1 MSRRGVLSFVV
12 LGAILILGA
21 FLAGPRA
28 AAPLGSSPGP
38 EGTLALRR
46 FLAGMSLE
54 VAEGDT
60 PANRNDTF
68 VLLRDLRTPDEAG
81 PILDWVSRGGRLVL
95 ADPQSFIAAA
105 LGILQERPI
114 GGFALRRTLAPSC
127 EADEAADVERIA
139 ILASDLILRAR
150 AGNATTC
157 FRHGGGAFQ
166 VTVAVGDGE
175 VVVLGGYT
183 PLTNELLRR
192 EDNAAYAYRLA
203 GGRKRVV
210 FGEALPPGAAAGRSG
225 GIWEALPSAAR
236 VGLVQVLVAAALF
249 AVARGR
255 RLGRPVIEQPLAP
268 IRAGELVRA
277 TGRLYRS
284 ARAAGFAGDLLRRR
298 ASARLQRR
306 LGVSP
311 AAGSEP
317 LVRAVAS
324 SRGEPEERA
333 RAALAGPEPVNDE
346 ELMALANELDEILRR
361 TEEARR

>member
-1 MSRRGVLSFVV
+1 MLSFVA
-12 LGAILILGA
+12 LAALLILGA

-46 FLAGMSLE
+46 FLAGMGLE
-54 VAEGDT
+54 VVEGEVPGPT
-60 PANRNDTF
+60 TDTF
-68 VLLRDLRTPDEAG
+68 VLLRDLRTPDEAK

-95 ADPQSFIAAA
+95 ADPQSFIAAR
-105 LGILQERPI
+105 LGILEEGPI
-114 GGFALRRTLAPSC
+114 GGFALRRTLAPAC

-139 ILASDLILRAR
+139 ILASDVVLRVHGAK
-150 AGNATTC
+150 ATTC
-157 FRHGGGAFQ
+157 FRHDGGAFQ
-166 VTVAVGDGE
+166 VTVALDEGE

-192 EDNAAYAYRLA
+192 EDNAAYAYRLV
-203 GGRKRVV
+203 GGRQRAV

-225 GIWEALPSAAR
+225 GIWEALPTAAR
-236 VGLVQVLVAAALF
+236 VGLIQVLLAGALF

-255 RLGRPVIEQPLAP
+255 RLGRPVFEEPLAP
-268 IRAGELVRA
+268 IPAGELVRA

-311 AAGSEP
+311 AAGAEP
-317 LVRAVAS
+317 LVRAVAA
-324 SRGEPEERA
+324 SRGEQEERA

-346 ELMALANELDEILRR
+346 ELMALAKELDELVRR

>member
-1 MSRRGVLSFVV
+1 MSRRGVLSFVALV
-12 LGAILILGA
+12 ALLILGA

-28 AAPLGSSPGP
+28 AAPLGSSTGP

-46 FLAGMSLE
+46 FLAGMGLE
-54 VAEGDT
+54 VAEGDVLASVT
-60 PANRNDTF
+60 DTF
-68 VLLRDLRTPDEAG
+68 VLLRDLRTPEEAG
-81 PILDWVSRGGRLVL
+81 PIVDWVSRGGRLVL
-95 ADPQSFIAAA
+95 ADPQSFIAAG
-105 LGILQERPI
+105 LGILEDGPI
-114 GGFALRRTLAPSC
+114 GGFALQRTLVPSC
-127 EADEAADVERIA
+127 TADEAAGVERVA
-139 ILASDLILRAR
+139 VLASDMVLRAR
-150 AGNATTC
+150 GGAAASC
-157 FRHGGGAFQ
+157 FPHDGGAFQ

-203 GGRKRVV
+203 GGRQRVV

-225 GIWEALPSAAR
+225 GIWEALPTAAR
-236 VGLVQVLVAAALF
+236 VSLVQVMIAGALF
-249 AVARGR
+249 ALARGR
-255 RLGRPVIEQPLAP
+255 RLGRPVIEESPAP
-268 IRAGELVRA
+268 IAAGELVRA

-311 AAGSEP
+311 AAGAEP
-317 LVRAVAS
+317 LVRAVAA
-324 SRGEPEERA
+324 SRGEPEERT

-346 ELMALANELDEILRR
+346 DLMAFANELDELVRR